1 MSIPRSLKEARVR
14 AGLSLSEAA
23 ERSGLQRS
31 NIAAVENGRRDPT
44 ASTIERMAEAARV
57 RFITA
62 ENDGRTTAREAS
74 TALQSALRD
83 GDVKRAYRI
92 LVQLA
97 DDLAAPDATGRFLLA
112 LEAPVAVSPEWDA
125 AIAGVTE
132 WRLEQALLPLPRW
145 VDEERGDEDWSWTP
159 QISAASVPTRESHVP
174 KPLRRRGVLI
184 EAEELTSA

>member
-62 ENDGRTTAREAS
+62 EKDGRTTARHWIR
-74 TALQSALRD
+74 LC
-83 GDVKRAYRI
+83 
-92 LVQLA
+92 
-97 DDLAAPDATGRFLLA
+97 
-112 LEAPVAVSPEWDA
+112 
-125 AIAGVTE
+125 AG
-132 WRLEQALLPLPRW
+132 PR
-145 VDEERGDEDWSWTP
+145 
-159 QISAASVPTRESHVP
+159 
-174 KPLRRRGVLI
+174 
-184 EAEELTSA
+184 